1 MPSKKSPANQALG
14 NAMRTI
20 RRQRG
25 YSQEDFAPRAG
36 IERSNYGAIERGEFN
51 VTLDT
56 IAKIAA
62 GLGMTVV
69 ELLHRAKL

>member
-25 YSQEDFAPRAG
+25 YSQEAFAPRAG

-56 IAKIAA
+56 IVKIAA